1 MQLKPFLLDAW
12 LDQYEHDIEFNLAAS
27 TGPTWTVNDILA
39 LADDETRHR
48 FLNHNLVYSRPAGAD
63 SLREAIAE
71 MQRVPVEAVQI
82 VTGAS
87 EALVALM
94 WLAAEPGANV
104 IIPLPGFTTFSALP
118 ESLGLE
124 TRFYRVRRENG
135 FRIDPDEIKR
145 LADSKTKLILVNS
158 PHNPTGATIGDGE
171 MEALH
176 DFTAERGIQLVSDEV
191 YHPIYHGRPTK
202 SAARLPHATVIAD
215 LSKAFS
221 IAGVRTGW
229 MIEHDA
235 QRRQQYW
242 TARAYFSICNTTT
255 GEILSEI
262 AIRKRDVVLGKT
274 QEAATRN
281 LKLLERF
288 MADHR
293 DVLGWIPPQGGMTA
307 FPWLVSGENA
317 PPVLPGRHRAWNP
330 AGSRRLL
337 RCALAFPPGLCR
349 RRRQFLQGARPLRS
363 IRKELVGEDGHSMT
377 GNLLRRDQQYLIV
390 VIPTAERSGGG
401 GICFRAYAGKRSA
414 SKLIQKSCDQAPRCN
429 PFHQSRTRDF
439 AVFPRTTSGLRCR
452 RTARRRSGLRRVS
465 GCPLLV
471 WQADAMTI

>member
-1 MQLKPFLLDAW
+1 MQLMPFLLDAW
-12 LDQYEHDIEFNLAAS
+12 LDRYEHDIEFNLAAS

-48 FLNHNLVYSRPAGAD
+48 FLNHNLVYGRPAGAN

-71 MQRVPVEAVQI
+71 MQGVPVEAVQI

-104 IIPLPGFTTFSALP
+104 IIPLPGFATFSALP

-135 FRIDPDEIKR
+135 FRIELDEIKR

-176 DFTAERGIQLVSDEV
+176 DFAVERGIQLVSDEV
-191 YHPIYHGRPTK
+191 YHPIYHGKQTQ
-202 SAARLPHATVIAD
+202 SAARLPHATVISD

-242 TARAYFSICNTTT
+242 NARAYFSISNTTT

-262 AIRKRDVVLGKT
+262 AIRNRDAVLGKT
-274 QEAATRN
+274 QEVATQN
-281 LKLLERF
+281 LKLLESF
-288 MADHR
+288 MKEHR
-293 DVLGWIPPQGGMTA
+293 EVLGWIPPQGGMTA

-317 PPVLPGRHRAWNP
+317 
-330 AGSRRLL
+330 
-337 RCALAFPPGLCR
+337 
-349 RRRQFLQGARPLRS
+349 RPFC
-363 IRKELVGEDGHSMT
+363 
-377 GNLLRRDQQYLIV
+377 QAA
-390 VIPTAERSGGG
+390 AER
-401 GICFRAYAGKRSA
+401 GILLAPGDCFDAPAHFRLGFAASA
-414 SKLIQKSCDQAPRCN
+414 D
-429 PFHQSRTRDF
+429 D
-439 AVFPRTTSGLRCR
+439 FPRALDRLGEFVKTWSAKMV
-452 RTARRRSGLRRVS
+452 TA
-465 GCPLLV
+465 
-471 WQADAMTI
+471 